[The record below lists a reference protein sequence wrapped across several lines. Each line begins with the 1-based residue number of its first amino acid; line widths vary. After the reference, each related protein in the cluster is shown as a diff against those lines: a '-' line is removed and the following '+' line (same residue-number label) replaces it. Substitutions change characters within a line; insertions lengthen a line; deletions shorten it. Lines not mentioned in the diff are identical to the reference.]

1 MEKFM
6 HDYLWKIP
14 EDEMEEYDKMAFRL
28 LNREIPLYF
37 LPTTELVDSINIS
50 NIFVQ
55 NALIGTTQVIYEE
68 DSISHL
74 MKISDQTDMGNIAIE
89 LIDTLL
95 DNDLLY
101 QQLYVVPT
109 LYATNLNAVLQIKLG
124 ILGELQE
131 DYFSAYF
138 TGRSIRQYAYRRE
151 DYWKR
156 NYIVNEYEEV
166 EGDNTTK
173 EKSKEERQSTKTPL
187 LDFIKNL
194 LHS

>member
-1 MEKFM
+1 M

-28 LNREIPLYF
+28 LDREIPLYF

-50 NIFVQ
+50 NVFVQ
-55 NALIGTTQVIYEE
+55 NALIGTTQVIYE
-68 DSISHL
+68 DDGISHL

-89 LIDTLL
+89 MVDTLL
-95 DNDLLY
+95 DNDLFY
-101 QQLYVVPT
+101 QQLYIVPT
-109 LYATNLNAVLQIKLG
+109 LYAADLNAVLQVKLG

-131 DYFSAYF
+131 DYYSAYF
-138 TGRSIRQYAYRRE
+138 TGKSLRPYAYMRE

-156 NYIVNEYEEV
+156 NYITNEEEEV
-166 EGDNTTK
+166 DEDQF
-173 EKSKEERQSTKTPL
+173 KEETPVEESSKTPL

>member
-50 NIFVQ
+50 NVFVQ

-109 LYATNLNAVLQIKLG
+109 LYATNLK
-124 ILGELQE
+124 
-131 DYFSAYF
+131 DFFSVNPQTGQDICF
-138 TGRSIRQYAYRRE
+138 TNGSST
-151 DYWKR
+151 
-156 NYIVNEYEEV
+156 NPLVN
-166 EGDNTTK
+166 T
-173 EKSKEERQSTKTPL
+173 
-187 LDFIKNL
+187 LDL
-194 LHS
+194 YP